1 MDLLVSEETV
11 DAAISDVLIQWLWG
25 SEETRAETEPQGPQ
39 GPYKSQAEPNL
50 FASCTRCLIYEKD

>member
-1 MDLLVSEETV
+1 MDLLVGEQTV

-25 SEETRAETEPQGPQ
+25 SEETRAETEPQGP
-39 GPYKSQAEPNL
+39 YKSQAEPNL